1 MAREQAESA
10 QRALGQYFVAA
21 EAQRVNTSEL
31 EALEAELGT
40 VRAQLAAA
48 EAARDKYHAIAEPP
62 PEKFFAKGHYT
73 ADVDLTALQVIAE
86 LGVAATAVSPLFK
99 IFGDFFGVTIPSHE
113 REVQLSGAGAEGKR
127 QYAKRKLLLIPGKT
141 HMKELPAIG
150 GELHK
155 IQAGEWLLEDEEASY
170 CYVADGAN
178 SQQKEILAQLLFRR
192 NKESGKLESR
202 ALSIDEI
209 SDKTSAGQ
217 QQKFKAA
224 LASIA
229 EAWEEADA
237 LGLLRDVREEAAAAG
252 GEAARGATAE
262 GEAAE
267 GEAAEGEAVDAAGFH
282 AQRRKALRA
291 KLRAKIAGLRASST
305 MNDRAA
311 PARKAARL
319 ARGGDGTGGEGDV
332 VDDPTCA
339 HHAVAN
345 VGEEGRKAIDK
356 VLKAKMNITEEQC
369 EADAAKV
376 KALRTNVGWFSSPA
390 CSLIY
395 QVCKYVALFSSKGYA
410 IGENFAQWL
419 AHKLHTTERLAGE
432 LIGHVQ
438 DLLAICGGRD
448 YVFFLDAA
456 VVERFSQLE
465 SLYGYLL
472 AEADLG
478 AEAGGKLR
486 KAIITGFESVYCMSA
501 VRSMAVIADAWLWPM
516 LRAIEPGDD
525 VHILDVCPAL
535 WPRVLE
541 WLEEAAAS
549 PQTAID
555 GKLCLRTR
563 LEAAGLRTT
572 ARRGATPAS
581 KRRAERASADL
592 ERIRAKIAADAELQA
607 LVHEMLTAAFT
618 AMAAGV
624 RNHASEFL
632 PGGCCCTAKITPE
645 LRKRLDGMPLTSVA
659 AETMFARVKR
669 RADRGGIARHDTRM
683 GQVLCQR
690 DGTVAWA
697 RSKEQAEGLLRL
709 AARRW
714 RKDSGKR
721 TMEDERQLKGAAKEP
736 ERAAKLQK
744 KRAGRSA
751 RAAEL
756 ERLKGVALV
765 ESYSA
770 LTKMGNAE
778 LAEQLKIY
786 KLLEKKTGF
795 KTTGTGPEMRLQLQ
809 LLIFEKFGAGANDL
823 KDGDSGV
830 EGRGVRRRKVEGGGG
845 GGGGGKKK
853 GGKKRSR
860 ANIIS
865 LHGWEWEA
873 SEEFVIERLIG
884 KMVADGGDVPGREGE
899 KVPAG
904 TVLYKVLWEGFPP
917 EIATWEEEDQ
927 IPCGEVDFVE
937 QYEASLAEEEA
948 EGEAEAED
956 SESDGE

>member
-1 MAREQAESA
+1 MPRRRSTTPT
-10 QRALGQYFVAA
+10 
-21 EAQRVNTSEL
+21 RVRRTRGRPWPSETTS
-31 EALEAELGT
+31 
-40 VRAQLAAA
+40 
-48 EAARDKYHAIAEPP
+48 
-62 PEKFFAKGHYT
+62 
-73 ADVDLTALQVIAE
+73 
-86 LGVAATAVSPLFK
+86 
-99 IFGDFFGVTIPSHE
+99 
-113 REVQLSGAGAEGKR
+113 
-127 QYAKRKLLLIPGKT
+127 
-141 HMKELPAIG
+141 
-150 GELHK
+150 
-155 IQAGEWLLEDEEASY
+155 
-170 CYVADGAN
+170 
-178 SQQKEILAQLLFRR
+178 
-192 NKESGKLESR
+192 SR
-202 ALSIDEI
+202 CL
-209 SDKTSAGQ
+209 
-217 QQKFKAA
+217 
-224 LASIA
+224 
-229 EAWEEADA
+229 
-237 LGLLRDVREEAAAAG
+237 
-252 GEAARGATAE
+252 
-262 GEAAE
+262 
-267 GEAAEGEAVDAAGFH
+267 
-282 AQRRKALRA
+282 
-291 KLRAKIAGLRASST
+291 
-305 MNDRAA
+305 
-311 PARKAARL
+311 
-319 ARGGDGTGGEGDV
+319 
-332 VDDPTCA
+332 
-339 HHAVAN
+339 
-345 VGEEGRKAIDK
+345 
-356 VLKAKMNITEEQC
+356 
-369 EADAAKV
+369 
-376 KALRTNVGWFSSPA
+376 
-390 CSLIY
+390 
-395 QVCKYVALFSSKGYA
+395 CKYVALFSSKGYA

>member
-1 MAREQAESA
+1 
-10 QRALGQYFVAA
+10 
-21 EAQRVNTSEL
+21 
-31 EALEAELGT
+31 
-40 VRAQLAAA
+40 
-48 EAARDKYHAIAEPP
+48 
-62 PEKFFAKGHYT
+62 
-73 ADVDLTALQVIAE
+73 
-86 LGVAATAVSPLFK
+86 
-99 IFGDFFGVTIPSHE
+99 
-113 REVQLSGAGAEGKR
+113 
-127 QYAKRKLLLIPGKT
+127 
-141 HMKELPAIG
+141 
-150 GELHK
+150 
-155 IQAGEWLLEDEEASY
+155 
-170 CYVADGAN
+170 
-178 SQQKEILAQLLFRR
+178 
-192 NKESGKLESR
+192 
-202 ALSIDEI
+202 
-209 SDKTSAGQ
+209 
-217 QQKFKAA
+217 
-224 LASIA
+224 
-229 EAWEEADA
+229 
-237 LGLLRDVREEAAAAG
+237 
-252 GEAARGATAE
+252 
-262 GEAAE
+262 
-267 GEAAEGEAVDAAGFH
+267 
-282 AQRRKALRA
+282 
-291 KLRAKIAGLRASST
+291 
-305 MNDRAA
+305 
-311 PARKAARL
+311 
-319 ARGGDGTGGEGDV
+319 
-332 VDDPTCA
+332 
-339 HHAVAN
+339 
-345 VGEEGRKAIDK
+345 
-356 VLKAKMNITEEQC
+356 
-369 EADAAKV
+369 
-376 KALRTNVGWFSSPA
+376 
-390 CSLIY
+390 
-395 QVCKYVALFSSKGYA
+395 
-410 IGENFAQWL
+410 
-419 AHKLHTTERLAGE
+419 
-432 LIGHVQ
+432 
-438 DLLAICGGRD
+438 
-448 YVFFLDAA
+448 
-456 VVERFSQLE
+456 
-465 SLYGYLL
+465 
-472 AEADLG
+472 
-478 AEAGGKLR
+478 
-486 KAIITGFESVYCMSA
+486 
-501 VRSMAVIADAWLWPM
+501 
-516 LRAIEPGDD
+516 
-525 VHILDVCPAL
+525 
-535 WPRVLE
+535 
-541 WLEEAAAS
+541 
-549 PQTAID
+549 
-555 GKLCLRTR
+555 
-563 LEAAGLRTT
+563 
-572 ARRGATPAS
+572 
-581 KRRAERASADL
+581 
-592 ERIRAKIAADAELQA
+592 
-607 LVHEMLTAAFT
+607 
-618 AMAAGV
+618 MAAGV

-645 LRKRLDGMPLTSVA
+645 LRKRLDGMPLRSVA

-770 LTKMGNAE
+770 LTKMGDSE